1 MNRVSCRMAAG
12 FLAVAINLAII
23 FWLASL
29 SRPHATAQG
38 QTTSTPRGEIAFL
51 GRVVITPG
59 CTQLSQLRPG
69 RQVIGPD
76 KELAAGHRNAH
87 PRPEASAAI
96 RDGSLAAT
104 CPLVHTSAAT
114 G

>member
-29 SRPHATAQG
+29 FRPHATAPG
-38 QTTSTPRGEIAFL
+38 QTISAPHGEMAFL
-51 GRVVITPG
+51 GRIVITPS

-69 RQVIGPD
+69 RQLIGPD
-76 KELAAGHRNAH
+76 EELAAAHRSAH

-104 CPLVHTSAAT
+104 CPLVRVSAT
-114 G
+114 T